1 MLTTT
6 VITARLSGSDT
17 CTAFGITATGHTP
30 VFKLCRLLVEA
41 GHYPKTPLHAYRGE
55 TLCLRVRSIGEG
67 AGLKV
72 TTGDSGSP
80 IFAPETRAAAPPFAA
95 TSNRR
100 HLQAQTHFGGDVMTS
115 LKKFGH
121 WELLS
126 VANKRAL
133 CRCRC
138 GSVHEVSLDALED
151 GSTSSCG
158 CRPFTT
164 QQKRNVFDQEKLR
177 RATKIFTKWKPVR

>member
-1 MLTTT
+1 
-6 VITARLSGSDT
+6 
-17 CTAFGITATGHTP
+17 
-30 VFKLCRLLVEA
+30 
-41 GHYPKTPLHAYRGE
+41 
-55 TLCLRVRSIGEG
+55 
-67 AGLKV
+67 
-72 TTGDSGSP
+72 
-80 IFAPETRAAAPPFAA
+80 
-95 TSNRR
+95 
-100 HLQAQTHFGGDVMTS
+100 MTS

-138 GSVHEVSLDALED
+138 GSVHAVSLDALED

-177 RATKIFTKWKPVR
+177 RATKIFTNWKPAR